1 MAEIHVG
8 RNATV
13 LAKESKM
20 HKDPR
25 RREGAGLYALKGW
38 FAARLR
44 LVREVLVRRRVSPNT
59 ISVAGIVFAAC
70 AGASLT
76 WMSAPMAAI
85 PVTLFLVL
93 RLAAANLD
101 GSVARETGRQTR
113 WGGVLNEVGDRVA
126 DLVVLAGLLVHVSLP
141 LALGVLLAS
150 SVPSWVSLA
159 GAAVGLRR
167 INGGPVGKTERCL
180 LMALAAATGWYTV
193 FAVIVLAG
201 SALTGLVR
209 LKRLAGQRDDVAS
222 GGDRSTT
229 ATPVRA

>member
-1 MAEIHVG
+1 METDRDG
-8 RNATV
+8 RPQT
-13 LAKESKM
+13 
-20 HKDPR
+20 
-25 RREGAGLYALKGW
+25 GAGLYSLKGW

-44 LVREVLVRRRVSPNT
+44 VIRELLVRKGVSPNA
-59 ISVAGIVFAAC
+59 ISVAGIVFAAG
-70 AGASLT
+70 AGASLALVP
-76 WMSAPMAAI
+76 APVAAI

-126 DLVVLAGLLVHVSLP
+126 DLLVLAGLLTQVSLP

-159 GAAVGLRR
+159 GAAAGLRR

-180 LMALAAATGWYTV
+180 LVALTAVTGWYTV

-201 SALTGLVR
+201 SAITGLVR
-209 LKRLAGQRDDVAS
+209 LVRLSGHREDSAS
-222 GGDRSTT
+222 GGERSTV
-229 ATPVRA
+229 ALPMRA

>member
-1 MAEIHVG
+1 MAIDDDLRPETG
-8 RNATV
+8 T
-13 LAKESKM
+13 
-20 HKDPR
+20 
-25 RREGAGLYALKGW
+25 GAGLYALKAW

-44 LVREVLVRRRVSPNT
+44 LVREALVRREVSPNT
-59 ISVAGIVFAAC
+59 ISVAGILFAAC
-70 AGASLT
+70 AGVSLALLD
-76 WMSAPMAAI
+76 APAAVV
-85 PVTLFLVL
+85 PVALFLVA

-126 DLVVLAGLLVHVSLP
+126 DLLVLAGLLAHVPLP

-159 GAAVGLRR
+159 GAAAGLHR

-180 LMALAAATGWYTV
+180 LVVLAAATGWYTV

-209 LKRLAGQRDDVAS
+209 LVRLSRH
-222 GGDRSTT
+222 REET
-229 ATPVRA
+229 AAALPAVMLPVRG